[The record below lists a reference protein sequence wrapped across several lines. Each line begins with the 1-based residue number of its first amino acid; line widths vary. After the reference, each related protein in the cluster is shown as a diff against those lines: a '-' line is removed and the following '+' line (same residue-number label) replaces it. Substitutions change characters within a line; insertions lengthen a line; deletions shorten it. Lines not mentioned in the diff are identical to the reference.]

1 VPEDLEVSHALRA
14 SFVRYQ
20 DERSVLTSLM
30 EFVDKFGANTK
41 ILEEMIAEIGEEKEG
56 AEYLYL
62 TDDYSGAWETMNGVL
77 DRFNEISEEAV
88 KIRERAL
95 LWVYI
100 TEWFVV
106 TGTMIICGSVLWAL
120 MIRRRLYKEV
130 AVTRGRL

>member
-1 VPEDLEVSHALRA
+1 
-14 SFVRYQ
+14 
-20 DERSVLTSLM
+20 
-30 EFVDKFGANTK
+30 
-41 ILEEMIAEIGEEKEG
+41 
-56 AEYLYL
+56 
-62 TDDYSGAWETMNGVL
+62 
-77 DRFNEISEEAV
+77 V

-106 TGTMIICGSVLWAL
+106 TGTMIICGSVIWAL